1 VGAGGTTQ
9 VVAQGAR
16 RRLGGVAA
24 DRGRG
29 WPSGLAALVGRYA
42 FDADTSRAFGV
53 VVGIEVAAAGLG
65 AGLLAVRRRT
75 ALIPVW
81 IALVVGLHLVPVAAL
96 LRYPLLYVVAALV
109 TLVALAAVPLAR
121 SRSVAIS
128 AVAGLATGTVL
139 LATALFSIGSALL
152 WP

>member
-1 VGAGGTTQ
+1 M
-9 VVAQGAR
+9 
-16 RRLGGVAA
+16 
-24 DRGRG
+24 
-29 WPSGLAALVGRYA
+29 
-42 FDADTSRAFGV
+42 
-53 VVGIEVAAAGLG
+53 VGIEVAAAGLG

>member
-1 VGAGGTTQ
+1 M
-9 VVAQGAR
+9 
-16 RRLGGVAA
+16 
-24 DRGRG
+24 
-29 WPSGLAALVGRYA
+29 
-42 FDADTSRAFGV
+42 
-53 VVGIEVAAAGLG
+53 VGIEVAAAGLG

-121 SRSVAIS
+121 PRSAAIS
-128 AVAGLATGTVL
+128 AVTGLATGTVL
-139 LATALFSIGSALL
+139 LAAALFSIGSALL